1 MANIETQEHLAVRAL
16 KDDSFLEV
24 GDSEALE
31 IALQLQRLL
40 RGQDSLLEKITKVDK
55 NAARMS
61 DELTKLKQ
69 RSAEMEAFAQ
79 TFEENRAEYMNA
91 WRDKSEDVPE
101 EVRSQS
107 IAQANQSVG
116 KMVQYLKAN
125 KNVDDLQKKTWMK
138 SQDMMKVTRP
148 GRPIATPQGVVV
160 EPEIVSL
167 NGMRYV
173 IPPNVE
179 VEVPRPV
186 IEYLESQDLDRAMAK
201 EKKAL
206 LSADVIKKDTV
217 VAQGMRAIDE
227 KYGIKSE
234 PVPVVSRV

>member
-16 KDDSFLEV
+16 KDDSFLEM

-40 RGQDSLLEKITKVDK
+40 RGQDSLLEKLTKVDK

-61 DELTKLKQ
+61 DEMTKLKQ
-69 RSAEMEAFAQ
+69 RSAELEAFAQ
-79 TFEENRAEYMNA
+79 TFEDNRAEYMNA

-125 KNVDDLQKKTWMK
+125 KNVDDLQKKAWMQ
-138 SQDMMKVTRP
+138 SQDMMKIIRP
-148 GRPIATPQGVVV
+148 GRPVATPQGVVV

-234 PVPVVSRV
+234 AVPVVSRV

>member
-1 MANIETQEHLAVRAL
+1 
-16 KDDSFLEV
+16 
-24 GDSEALE
+24 
-31 IALQLQRLL
+31 
-40 RGQDSLLEKITKVDK
+40 
-55 NAARMS
+55 
-61 DELTKLKQ
+61 
-69 RSAEMEAFAQ
+69 
-79 TFEENRAEYMNA
+79 
-91 WRDKSEDVPE
+91 
-101 EVRSQS
+101 
-107 IAQANQSVG
+107 
-116 KMVQYLKAN
+116 
-125 KNVDDLQKKTWMK
+125 MK

-186 IEYLESQDLDRAMAK
+186 IEYLESQDLDRTIAS

-206 LSADVIKKDTV
+206 MDANIIKKDTV

-227 KYGIKSE
+227 KNGIKSE
-234 PVPVVSRV
+234 HMPVATRV

>member
-1 MANIETQEHLAVRAL
+1 MVNIETQEDLAVRAL
-16 KDDSFLEV
+16 KDNSFLEM

-40 RGQDSLLEKITKVDK
+40 RGQDSLLEKLTKVDK

-61 DELTKLKQ
+61 DEMTKLKQ
-69 RSAEMEAFAQ
+69 RSAELEAFAK
-79 TFEENRAEYMNA
+79 TFEDNRAQYMNEF
-91 WRDKSEDVPE
+91 RGKSEDVPE

-107 IAQANQSVG
+107 IAEASQKVG

-125 KNVDDLQKKTWMK
+125 KNVDDLQKKAWMK
-138 SQDMMKVTRP
+138 SQDMMKGTRP

-186 IEYLESQDLDRAMAK
+186 IEYLESQDLDRTIAS

-206 LSADVIKKDTV
+206 MDANIIKKDTV
-217 VAQGMRAIDE
+217 VAQGMRGIDE
-227 KYGIKSE
+227 KYVIKSE
-234 PVPVVSRV
+234 HMPVASRV

>member
-1 MANIETQEHLAVRAL
+1 MTNIEPQEHLAVRAL
-16 KDDSFLEV
+16 KDDSFLEL
-24 GDSEALE
+24 GDSETLE

-40 RGQDSLLEKITKVDK
+40 RGQDSLLEKMSKVDK

-79 TFEENRAEYMNA
+79 TFEDNRAQYMNEF
-91 WRDKSEDVPE
+91 RGKSEDVPE

-107 IAQANQSVG
+107 IAEASQKVG

-125 KNVDDLQKKTWMK
+125 KNVDDLQKKAWMK

-148 GRPIATPQGVVV
+148 GRPVPTPQGVVI
-160 EPEIVSL
+160 EPEVVSL

-173 IPPNVE
+173 LPPNVE

-186 IEYLESQDLDRAMAK
+186 IEYLESQDLDRAMAS

-206 LSADVIKKDTV
+206 MDAKIIKKDTV
-217 VAQGMRAIDE
+217 VARGMRAIDE

-234 PVPVVSRV
+234 GVPVASRV

>member
-1 MANIETQEHLAVRAL
+1 MVNIETQEDLAVRAL
-16 KDDSFLEV
+16 KDNSFLEM

-40 RGQDSLLEKITKVDK
+40 RGQDSLLEKLTKVDK

-61 DELTKLKQ
+61 DEMTKLKQ
-69 RSAEMEAFAQ
+69 RSAELEAFAK
-79 TFEENRAEYMNA
+79 TFEDNRAQYMNEF
-91 WRDKSEDVPE
+91 RGKSEDVPE

-107 IAQANQSVG
+107 IAEASQKVG

-125 KNVDDLQKKTWMK
+125 KNVDDLQKKAWMK
-138 SQDMMKVTRP
+138 SQDMMKGTRP

-186 IEYLESQDLDRAMAK
+186 IEYLESQDLDRTIAS

-206 LSADVIKKDTV
+206 MDANIIKKDTV

-234 PVPVVSRV
+234 HMPVASRV

>member
-1 MANIETQEHLAVRAL
+1 MTNIETQEHLAVRAL
-16 KDDSFLEV
+16 KDDSFLEL
-24 GDSEALE
+24 GDSETLE

-40 RGQDSLLEKITKVDK
+40 RGQDSLLEKMSKVDK

-79 TFEENRAEYMNA
+79 TFEDNRAQYMNEF
-91 WRDKSEDVPE
+91 RGKSEDVPE

-107 IAQANQSVG
+107 IAEASQKVG

-125 KNVDDLQKKTWMK
+125 KNVDDLQKKAWMK

-148 GRPIATPQGVVV
+148 GRPVPTPQGVVI
-160 EPEIVSL
+160 EPEVVSL

-173 IPPNVE
+173 FPPNVE
-179 VEVPRPV
+179 IEVPRPV
-186 IEYLESQDLDRAMAK
+186 IEYLESQDLDRAMAS

-206 LSADVIKKDTV
+206 MDANVIKKDTV

>member
-1 MANIETQEHLAVRAL
+1 MTNIETQEHLAVRAL
-16 KDDSFLEV
+16 KDDSFLEL
-24 GDSEALE
+24 GDSETLE

-40 RGQDSLLEKITKVDK
+40 RGQDSLLEKMSKVDK

-79 TFEENRAEYMNA
+79 TFEDNRAQYMNEF
-91 WRDKSEDVPE
+91 RGKSEDVPE

-107 IAQANQSVG
+107 IAEASQKVG
-116 KMVQYLKAN
+116 KMVEYLKAN
-125 KNVDDLQKKTWMK
+125 KNVDDLKKKAWMK

-186 IEYLESQDLDRAMAK
+186 IEYLESQDLDRAIAS

-206 LSADVIKKDTV
+206 MDANIIKKDTV

-234 PVPVVSRV
+234 HMPVASRV